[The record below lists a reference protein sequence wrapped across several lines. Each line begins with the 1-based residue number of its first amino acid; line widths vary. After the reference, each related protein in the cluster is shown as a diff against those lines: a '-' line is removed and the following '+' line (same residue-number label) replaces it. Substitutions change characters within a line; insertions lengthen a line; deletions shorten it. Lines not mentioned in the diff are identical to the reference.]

1 MLVGVEEDNIQVQA
15 FLLLMFVLV
24 DLVLVDLA
32 ETQQVVLQ
40 RFLQQME
47 YTQQVLVVVDLVV
60 QVPVDCWQQTVV
72 PVS

>member
-60 QVPVDCWQQTVV
+60 QVAVDCWQQTVV
-72 PVS
+72 PE